1 MRDIVER
8 LRDLY
13 EYDEDNQQTLS
24 EAADEIERLREELY
38 EIKLAAAGGEDAPG
52 AANMVTAKDVEK
64 WVIKYCEEIDRLR
77 EALRTIADGDTPR
90 EHAIVYRSDGV
101 HSKHDKCKHGAW
113 MYDGCEDC
121 VTEYARAA
129 LGEEK
134 E

>member
-1 MRDIVER
+1 MTDEEKVIARLLSDHKA
-8 LRDLY
+8 LRDLV
-13 EYDEDNQQTLS
+13 DWQ
-24 EAADEIERLREELY
+24 AAEN
-38 EIKLAAAGGEDAPG
+38 K
-52 AANMVTAKDVEK
+52 
-64 WVIKYCEEIDRLR
+64 RLR

-121 VTEYARAA
+121 VAEYARAA
-129 LGEEK
+129 LGEGK

>member
-1 MRDIVER
+1 MSEEER
-8 LRDLY
+8 VINRLIADVQHL
-13 EYDEDNQQTLS
+13 NKLVQWQ
-24 EAADEIERLREELY
+24 AAENR
-38 EIKLAAAGGEDAPG
+38 
-52 AANMVTAKDVEK
+52 
-64 WVIKYCEEIDRLR
+64 RLR

-121 VTEYARAA
+121 VAEYARAA
-129 LGEEK
+129 LGEGK

>member
-1 MRDIVER
+1 MVDLVDD
-8 LRDLY
+8 LRGNAFESVCNANENVREECLKGNCNCVWY
-13 EYDEDNQQTLS
+13 LRQQ
-24 EAADEIERLREELY
+24 AADEIE
-38 EIKLAAAGGEDAPG
+38 
-52 AANMVTAKDVEK
+52 
-64 WVIKYCEEIDRLR
+64 RLR

-121 VTEYARAA
+121 VTEYAIAA
-129 LGEEK
+129 LGEGK

>member
-1 MRDIVER
+1 MTHGFPHP
-8 LRDLY
+8 LY
-13 EYDEDNQQTLS
+13 QSGY
-24 EAADEIERLREELY
+24 EAGRKESADEIERLREELY

-64 WVIKYCEEIDRLR
+64 WVIKYCEEIERLR
-77 EALRTIADGDTPR
+77 EALRVIADGDAPR
-90 EHAIVYRSDGV
+90 EHAIIYRSDGV

-129 LGEEK
+129 LGEGK

>member
-1 MRDIVER
+1 MTDIVGQLRGKIDLACNANLREALACDEGSCKCER
-8 LRDLY
+8 KLKRR
-13 EYDEDNQQTLS
+13 
-24 EAADEIERLREELY
+24 AADEIE
-38 EIKLAAAGGEDAPG
+38 
-52 AANMVTAKDVEK
+52 
-64 WVIKYCEEIDRLR
+64 RLR

-129 LGEEK
+129 LGRGRNERLG
-134 E
+134 

>member
-1 MRDIVER
+1 MTD
-8 LRDLY
+8 Y
-13 EYDEDNQQTLS
+13 ETLKS
-24 EAADEIERLREELY
+24 RVDTDDDTYWWALTEIERLR
-38 EIKLAAAGGEDAPG
+38 G
-52 AANMVTAKDVEK
+52 
-64 WVIKYCEEIDRLR
+64 
-77 EALRTIADGDTPR
+77 ALRVIADGDAPR
-90 EHAIVYRSDGV
+90 EHAIIYRSDGV

>member
-1 MRDIVER
+1 MKDIAKW
-8 LRDLY
+8 LRGEVPHCDDPNN
-13 EYDEDNQQTLS
+13 YDEWELRML
-24 EAADEIERLREELY
+24 EAAD
-38 EIKLAAAGGEDAPG
+38 
-52 AANMVTAKDVEK
+52 
-64 WVIKYCEEIDRLR
+64 EIDRLR

>member
-1 MRDIVER
+1 MSEEER
-8 LRDLY
+8 VINRLIADVQHL
-13 EYDEDNQQTLS
+13 NKLVQWQ
-24 EAADEIERLREELY
+24 AAENR
-38 EIKLAAAGGEDAPG
+38 
-52 AANMVTAKDVEK
+52 
-64 WVIKYCEEIDRLR
+64 RLR

-121 VTEYARAA
+121 VAEYARAA
-129 LGEEK
+129 LEEGK

>member
-1 MRDIVER
+1 MSDIVER
-8 LRDLY
+8 LRTVEWDAGTESWMPRAKVSPL
-13 EYDEDNQQTLS
+13 QL
-24 EAADEIERLREELY
+24 EAANEIE
-38 EIKLAAAGGEDAPG
+38 
-52 AANMVTAKDVEK
+52 
-64 WVIKYCEEIDRLR
+64 RLR

-121 VTEYARAA
+121 VAEYARAA
-129 LGEEK
+129 LGEGK